1 MRLGSNRHADDDLLE
16 RYSMGRLAGPEL
28 ERFEEHLLICPQC
41 QDNLASA
48 DAYVGGI
55 RSAAAEFE
63 QQSTV
68 AGRPQSRRLFNL
80 PRPAGVL
87 GLAALGLFLAAGI
100 EWRLLHRSSAPPALV
115 VLKAT
120 RGTENPS
127 NAATP
132 AGKPFILILD
142 LTDLRP
148 LSGYRL
154 EIVDGA
160 GHRVFE
166 SAAAPAN
173 NKLQTTVAQ
182 GLPAGMYYVRVYAP
196 GADLLREY
204 GMQVR

>member
-1 MRLGSNRHADDDLLE
+1 MRLESNRHADDDLLE

-28 ERFEEHLLICPQC
+28 ESFEEHLLICAQC

-63 QQSTV
+63 RQPAA
-68 AGRPQSRRLFNL
+68 AGRPRPRRLFNL
-80 PRPAGVL
+80 PKPAGVL

-100 EWRLLHRSSAPPALV
+100 QWRLLTRSKAPPALV
-115 VLKAT
+115 VLEAT
-120 RGTENPS
+120 RGTDNPS
-127 NAATP
+127 KAATP
-132 AGKPFILILD
+132 AGKPFTLMLD
-142 LTDLRP
+142 LTDLQP
-148 LSGYRL
+148 LSSYRL

-173 NKLQTTVAQ
+173 NKLQTTVAH

-204 GMQVR
+204 GLHVR